1 MGNKAQ
7 KRAAGLVNTATAAKE
22 KEVPRD
28 HAFRV
33 EFLDNSQAKDGD
45 GEHNEY
51 LIKVTTMPLQQV
63 TFLIRD
69 RYSVLRSFQEDIVK
83 ELFKK
88 DTSTL
93 PPFPGR
99 KLIGGS
105 DPKFL
110 E

>member
-1 MGNKAQ
+1 MGNKAP
-7 KRAAGLVNTATAAKE
+7 KRAAALVGTGTAAKE

-33 EFLDNSQAKDGD
+33 EFLDNSQSKDGD
-45 GEHNEY
+45 GKHNEY
-51 LIKVTTMPLQQV
+51 LIKVTTMPNQQV

-99 KLIGGS
+99 KLIGSS

>member
-22 KEVPRD
+22 KEAPRD

-51 LIKVTTMPLQQV
+51 LIKVTTMPFIIICICL
-63 TFLIRD
+63 TN
-69 RYSVLRSFQEDIVK
+69 K
-83 ELFKK
+83 
-88 DTSTL
+88 
-93 PPFPGR
+93 
-99 KLIGGS
+99 
-105 DPKFL
+105 
-110 E
+110 